1 MPIFDVGGVSV
12 HAALSGDGP
21 PVVLAHS
28 GGYDGSQWKGL
39 APHLA
44 GYCSVAPDLHGCG
57 RTSPWPGPAEMTLDD
72 DAALLLGLAAQL
84 GEPAHL
90 MGHSYGGAIALR
102 AALIGPEAWRS
113 VTLIEPMSVGA
124 LRLMPDPTM
133 YLALRGLL
141 LTFFDLMAQQRE
153 REAAGLF
160 VDYWNAR
167 PGMFQGLP
175 EPVQARLGE
184 VAHAIQ
190 RGSRALLADPTDAA
204 ALAGLRPPTL
214 LLGMERSVRLMQ
226 ELMPALAGHVPQ
238 ATLRILPGQT
248 HMSLVGDAGPVAAAL
263 TTFLQ
268 HVDGQR
274 AAI

>member
-1 MPIFDVGGVSV
+1 MPTFDVNGVPV
-12 HAALSGDGP
+12 HAAMAGDGP
-21 PVVLAHS
+21 PVVLVHS
-28 GGYDGSQWKGL
+28 GGYDGGQWKGL
-39 APHLA
+39 APHLT
-44 GYCSVAPDLHGCG
+44 GYRTVAPDLYGYG
-57 RTSPWPGPAEMTLDD
+57 RTGPWPGPAEMTLDD
-72 DAALLLGLAAQL
+72 DGLLLLGLAAQL

-90 MGHSYGGAIALR
+90 VGHSYGGAIALR
-102 AALIGPEAWRS
+102 AALADAAPWRS
-113 VTLIEPMSVGA
+113 LTLIEPMSVGT
-124 LRLMPDPTM
+124 LRLMDDPTM

-141 LTFFDLMAQQRE
+141 LTFFDLMGQGRQ

-184 VAHAIQ
+184 AAHHIM
-190 RGSRALLADPTDAA
+190 RGSRALLADPTDAE

-226 ELMPALAGHVPQ
+226 ELMPALAGHLPQ

-248 HMSLVGDAGPVAAAL
+248 HMSLIGDAAPVAEAL
-263 TTFLQ
+263 LSFMRNI
-268 HVDGQR
+268 DGQR